1 MALAQHSQGADVIFQ
16 IAGGSGQGVITASK
30 EKKFYSIGVDSPQ
43 EHLAPGSVLTS
54 MVKRCDVA
62 VFSLIKDKIDGKYK
76 RGHTYVYGL
85 KEKGVGLSLWTEEA
99 KKTVPADVI
108 AKIEKLEK
116 DIVSGKIKVNSYKE
130 KKN

>member
-1 MALAQHSQGADVIFQ
+1 M
-16 IAGGSGQGVITASK
+16 
-30 EKKFYSIGVDSPQ
+30 DSPQ

-76 RGHTYVYGL
+76 RGYTYVYGL

-99 KKTVPADVI
+99 KKDGACGCDSQ
-108 AKIEKLEK
+108 A
-116 DIVSGKIKVNSYKE
+116 
-130 KKN
+130 

>member
-1 MALAQHSQGADVIFQ
+1 
-16 IAGGSGQGVITASK
+16 
-30 EKKFYSIGVDSPQ
+30 
-43 EHLAPGSVLTS
+43 

-108 AKIEKLEK
+108 AKLEKLEK